1 MKKVIV
7 CLSALSLFM
16 ASCSKTNEETEL
28 RNSTPGPVVPTP
40 SCDTVNMKFAA
51 NIQPIFNA
59 NCVSCHNNV
68 ISNLGVRLDTYDGVK
83 QQATRMRN
91 NLSVLI
97 GVISHASGFT
107 PMPYNRPQ
115 LSDCDIN
122 KIKAWVN
129 RNSPNN

>member
-1 MKKVIV
+1 MRKVLV
-7 CLSALSLFM
+7 CIAALGLLV

-28 RNSTPGPVVPTP
+28 RNSTSNTGVTP
-40 SCDTVNMKFAA
+40 PACDTVNMKFAA

-83 QQATRMRN
+83 QQATRVRN
-91 NLSVLI
+91 NLSVLL
-97 GVISHASGFT
+97 GVITHASGFT
-107 PMPYNRPQ
+107 PMPYNRPK

-122 KIKAWVN
+122 KIKAWIN